1 MAIKI
6 LIVND
11 DGIHAPGIM
20 HLAKWATKLGD
31 VTVIAPKREQSGKS
45 HSINIVDSFEI
56 KTVEFLPGVKAYR
69 VDSSP
74 SDCSRFGILGLKQEY
89 DLVLSGINNGYNMG
103 RDIVYSGT
111 VGAIFEAC
119 SLGAKRAIAV
129 STCPSNL
136 DHAIEQMDRVYD
148 FIMQNDLFAYN
159 PLYNVNISP
168 EAESIYITRQGGAYY
183 LDDFVHQGND
193 LYKQCG
199 KMVFN
204 DKNDY
209 SLDTDA
215 VLHGHISI
223 SPLTVERT
231 NVSVFESLSKK
242 LNP

>member
-1 MAIKI
+1 MRI

-11 DGIHAPGIM
+11 DGIEAPGIRY
-20 HLAKWATKLGD
+20 LAEWAKKLGQ
-31 VTVIAPKREQSGKS
+31 VTVVAPKIEQSGKS
-45 HSINIVDSFEI
+45 HSIDIIHPFEI
-56 KTVEFLPGVKAYR
+56 KQVDFIPGVTAYR
-69 VDSSP
+69 MESSP
-74 SDCSRFGILGLKQEY
+74 ADCSRFGILGLKQEY

-136 DHAIEQMDRVYD
+136 DCAIEQMDRVYD
-148 FIMQNDLFAYN
+148 FIMKNDLFSYN

-168 EAESIYITRQGGAYY
+168 ESEKIYVTRQGGAYY
-183 LDDFVHQGND
+183 SDDFVHQGGD
-193 LYKQCG
+193 MYRQCG

-209 SLDTDA
+209 TLDTDA
-215 VLHGHISI
+215 VLHGNISI
-223 SPLTVERT
+223 SPLTIERT
-231 NVSVFESLSKK
+231 NVEVFRRLADQ